1 MDLSREG
8 ETCVRSET
16 SEVEESAEEPDP
28 CNCKSACSTQ
38 RKEGSTRGCPC
49 RGANRVCTDAC
60 RCGKASKPCQNKDFI
75 NTLDSETIK
84 KLCIRSL
91 RRGIGSLDYIDP
103 LLIMEDDLDNDNN
116 EDDIAEAHSFAAEAS
131 ITITPPPQPIPL
143 QRQGPRPEWCV
154 CGNCC
159 NMPLEV
165 EKVCC
170 RKKKL

>member
-1 MDLSREG
+1 MNVVLY
-8 ETCVRSET
+8 
-16 SEVEESAEEPDP
+16 
-28 CNCKSACSTQ
+28 NLQ
-38 RKEGSTRGCPC
+38 
-49 RGANRVCTDAC
+49 
-60 RCGKASKPCQNKDFI
+60 DFI

-91 RRGIGSLDYIDP
+91 RRGIGSLDYIDS

-116 EDDIAEAHSFAAEAS
+116 EDDVAEAHSPAAEAS

-154 CGNCC
+154 CGNCR

-170 RKKKL
+170 RKKNCDAKKPRFKKLCLDPDYLELSIKSSADIRNDRQNNSTRSFRKAAYRHYILDKH